1 MWVFISVLMIIIA
14 TVIISIFKNKNK
26 DIKKEEI
33 EIGKLA
39 NIIENNFPTIQIVQ
53 GQHRCKQA

>member
-33 EIGKLA
+33 EIGKFS
-39 NIIENNFPTIQIVQ
+39 NYW
-53 GQHRCKQA
+53 